1 MPSIVSIQWLV
12 PLAAVLDLGVGGGDD
27 FVELTVPCPDVLV
40 EEDDNADLAA
50 NFSFLAFCTQ
60 SGQVTSLA
68 FAD

>member
-1 MPSIVSIQWLV
+1 
-12 PLAAVLDLGVGGGDD
+12 
-27 FVELTVPCPDVLV
+27 VELTTPCPDFI
-40 EEDDNADLAA
+40 EEGGADLAA